1 MVFNKKGKL
10 KNDILLGMG
19 LLLAALCLWLVMGLM
34 GKNDR
39 PEEKKV
45 VITVNGGEYG
55 SYPLITDAVIKV
67 NEHNMVVIRDGA
79 VWMEEADC
87 PDRLCINQGKIKKSG
102 QTIICLPNRV
112 MVTIKGGEAE
122 YDGVAK

>member
-1 MVFNKKGKL
+1 MGFSEKRKI

-34 GKNDR
+34 GKNDSSKNKR
-39 PEEKKV
+39 V
-45 VITVNGGEYG
+45 VITVDGGEYG
-55 SYPLITDAVIKV
+55 SYSLNTDTVIYV

-87 PDRLCINQGKIKKSG
+87 PDRLCINQGKIKNSG

-122 YDGVAK
+122 YDGVAE